1 MNEKITL
8 QELVDLFAQKSQ
20 LNEADAALFVKEF
33 LALIEEAL
41 TRDKYVKVKGLGT
54 FKLINIEARKSVD
67 VNTGESIEIKGHTR
81 MSFIPEAGLRDL
93 INKPFAHFQS
103 VLLKD
108 EVHFADLPEEGGLPD
123 GTEEEA
129 DGAEETVENISSS
142 PEQKLEEVCPKE
154 AADPSVE
161 EKEEPTEAEA
171 VVPEEKDSATDV
183 TVPER
188 KSEELQEEST
198 PERTPETDEAP
209 EKSVVEQVA
218 ETVESVRRE
227 EKERHIPWCMIAS
240 ILLVGIF
247 IGGLITWALTSGR
260 RYVPE
265 EVVEYLMQQ
274 ERKQK
279 PVPVVPDS
287 TQVADTLTAKV
298 DSSQLQVQPSD
309 TVNKEKAVPEKSE
322 QAEKTDKTE
331 KAAAVPAKRET
342 LADTV
347 EYQITGTQTSYTL
360 RPGESLVRVALKFYG
375 NKKLWPYLVKHNKSI
390 IKNPDNVPVG
400 TTIQIPQ
407 LTPKK

>member
-8 QELVDLFAQKSQ
+8 QELVELFARKCQW
-20 LNEADAALFVKEF
+20 NEADAELFVKEF

-41 TRDKYVKVKGLGT
+41 ARDKYVKVKGLGT

-67 VNTGESIEIKGHTR
+67 VNTGEAIEIKGHTR
-81 MSFIPEAGLRDL
+81 VSFIPEAGLRDQ

-123 GTEEEA
+123 GTEEEVES
-129 DGAEETVENISSS
+129 DVVEETVENVSSS
-142 PEQKLEEVCPKE
+142 PEQKSEEACPE
-154 AADPSVE
+154 IATAPSVE
-161 EKEEPTEAEA
+161 EKEEPADTEA
-171 VVPEEKDSATDV
+171 VVQEGTVSEADV
-183 TVPER
+183 TAPER
-188 KSEELQEEST
+188 KNEELQEEPT
-198 PERTPETDEAP
+198 TDTTPETDEVP
-209 EKSVVEQVA
+209 EKSVAEQAAEIVEPVK
-218 ETVESVRRE
+218 RE
-227 EKERHIPWCMIAS
+227 EKERHFPWCMIAS
-240 ILLVGIF
+240 VLLVGIF

-274 ERKQK
+274 EGKQK

-287 TQVADTLTAKV
+287 VQVADTLTAKV
-298 DSSQLQVQPSD
+298 DSSQVQPSD
-309 TVNKEKAVPEKSE
+309 TVNKEKVVPGAPEKPE
-322 QAEKTDKTE
+322 KAEKT
-331 KAAAVPAKRET
+331 AAVPAKRET